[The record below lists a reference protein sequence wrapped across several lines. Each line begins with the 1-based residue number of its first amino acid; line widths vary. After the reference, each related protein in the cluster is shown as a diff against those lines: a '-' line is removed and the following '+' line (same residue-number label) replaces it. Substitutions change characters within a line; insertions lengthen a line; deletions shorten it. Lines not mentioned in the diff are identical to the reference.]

1 MRRLAD
7 ALHDVVLTL
16 WVGGLWV
23 IGYLVAPTLF
33 ATLSNDRQTA
43 GLLAGRLFES
53 MGWIGL
59 ACAVYLLLF
68 VLLRVG
74 TTALRRWNFW
84 LLVLMLLL
92 TAVSLFGVQPLLAQL
107 KADALPREVME
118 SVLRNRFAAWHGVSS
133 ILYLVQTLLGLLLVT
148 SSGRATR

>member
-1 MRRLAD
+1 M
-7 ALHDVVLTL
+7 
-16 WVGGLWV
+16 
-23 IGYLVAPTLF
+23 
-33 ATLSNDRQTA
+33 
-43 GLLAGRLFES
+43 
-53 MGWIGL
+53 
-59 ACAVYLLLF
+59 
-68 VLLRVG
+68 
-74 TTALRRWNFW
+74 RRWNFW